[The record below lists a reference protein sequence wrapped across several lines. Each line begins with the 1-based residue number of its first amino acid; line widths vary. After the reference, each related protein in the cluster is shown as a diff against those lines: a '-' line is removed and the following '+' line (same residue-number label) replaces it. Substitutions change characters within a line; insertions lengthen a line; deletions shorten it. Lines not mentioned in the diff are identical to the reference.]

1 MREGG
6 RKVSWV
12 LDLGAGL
19 KIEFS
24 LSWCCGEGGGVLAT
38 SMPDERRS
46 GSGRRRRSGGAQT
59 EGRVRNR
66 RRACRTRALA

>member
-1 MREGG
+1 VREGG

-24 LSWCCGEGGGVLAT
+24 LSWCCGEGGG
-38 SMPDERRS
+38 D
-46 GSGRRRRSGGAQT
+46 GGA
-59 EGRVRNR
+59 EAEDGGGAEEPKRRV
-66 RRACRTRALA
+66 A